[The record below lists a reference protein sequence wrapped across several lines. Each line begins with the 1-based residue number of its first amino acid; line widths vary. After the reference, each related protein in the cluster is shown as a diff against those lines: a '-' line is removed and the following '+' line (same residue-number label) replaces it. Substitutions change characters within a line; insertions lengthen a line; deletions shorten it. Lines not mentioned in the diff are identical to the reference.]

1 MSALFSAFGIDWH
14 LLVIQLVNF
23 ALLLAVLTYFLY
35 RPILKI
41 IDDRRAKIAE
51 SVRTAEEASKR
62 LAEAKVEGEEMVG
75 SAAREAETLMTSA
88 RSRADERGGEIVKAA
103 EIRADALLQDA
114 AARGEELKRQALIE
128 SEREVVRAALLAAEK
143 IMRAP
148 HSLGDVGREKRA

>member
-14 LLVIQLVNF
+14 LLIIQLVNF

-35 RPILKI
+35 RPVLKM

-51 SVRTAEEASKR
+51 GVRTAEEASKR
-62 LAEAKVEGEEMVG
+62 LAEAKIEGEEMVG
-75 SAAREAETLMTSA
+75 SAAREAETLMTAA

-103 EIRADALLQDA
+103 EVRADALLQDA

-128 SEREVVRAALLAAEK
+128 SEREVVRAAMLAAEK
-143 IMRAP
+143 ILAT
-148 HSLGDVGREKRA
+148 GK